1 MSEYYFIRQRG
12 EGSPKGGIPDDF
24 VNRAIGHFQKEGAP
38 FLQVLKNPKHEIYVD
53 AHNILH
59 LGEPLDHF
67 PEVPTWREFYTQ
79 YEGYSHEELE
89 KNLKDIDSRL
99 SEEELDDQV
108 YAEWF
113 YDQLAH
119 NYLPAARCAHLI
131 DQLKLDTDDPKAGDV
146 LGSLKRYE
154 GSFTGS
160 DVLYVELTEPI
171 TASWLQWALIEAGE
185 PANIHKL

>member
-1 MSEYYFIRQRG
+1 MEARLLRLCGHG
-12 EGSPKGGIPDDF
+12 EHDDASYIDPELKASPVGRDCLLEAQGQ
-24 VNRAIGHFQKEGAP
+24 A
-38 FLQVLKNPKHEIYVD
+38 LT
-53 AHNILH
+53 
-59 LGEPLDHF
+59 LG
-67 PEVPTWREFYTQ
+67 W
-79 YEGYSHEELE
+79 
-89 KNLKDIDSRL
+89 L
-99 SEEELDDQV
+99 SQEELDDQV
-108 YAEWF
+108 YPEWF

>member
-1 MSEYYFIRQRG
+1 
-12 EGSPKGGIPDDF
+12 
-24 VNRAIGHFQKEGAP
+24 
-38 FLQVLKNPKHEIYVD
+38 
-53 AHNILH
+53 
-59 LGEPLDHF
+59 
-67 PEVPTWREFYTQ
+67 
-79 YEGYSHEELE
+79 
-89 KNLKDIDSRL
+89 
-99 SEEELDDQV
+99 LDDTV
-108 YAEWF
+108 YPEYF

-119 NYLPAARCAHLI
+119 NYLPAAKCAHLI

-185 PANIHKL
+185 PANINKL

>member
-1 MSEYYFIRQRG
+1 MQE
-12 EGSPKGGIPDDF
+12 
-24 VNRAIGHFQKEGAP
+24 
-38 FLQVLKNPKHEIYVD
+38 LKNAKHEIFID
-53 AHNILH
+53 HDQILH
-59 LGEPLDHF
+59 LGEPWSHY
-67 PEVPTWREFYTQ
+67 PEVPTWREFYTK
-79 YEGYSHEELE
+79 YENYDPDELK

-131 DQLKLDTDDPKAGDV
+131 DKLKLDTDDPKAGDV
-146 LGSLKRYE
+146 LGSVKRYE

-160 DVLYVELTEPI
+160 DVLYVELAEPI
-171 TASWLQWALIEAGE
+171 TASWLQWALIEAGQ
-185 PANIHKL
+185 PANINKL